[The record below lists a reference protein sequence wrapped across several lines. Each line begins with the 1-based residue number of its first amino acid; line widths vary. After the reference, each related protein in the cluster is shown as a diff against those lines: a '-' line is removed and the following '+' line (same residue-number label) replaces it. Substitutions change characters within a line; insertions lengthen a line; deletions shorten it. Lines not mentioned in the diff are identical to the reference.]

1 MPDWNGVALIVNA
14 STVLNTAIVTLTVLT
29 EPTKFTALS
38 KVSLSTLSSI
48 PTPSHIT
55 INSRLLLQFASFYSF
70 NLIQFDLTSFDLRNS
85 TNYSFFIFKLNKND
99 ERYSVPTH
107 NLETLF
113 SRKLY
118 F

>member
-48 PTPSHIT
+48 FLQLVVISLALTVDFCS
-55 INSRLLLQFASFYSF
+55 LLLFIR
-70 NLIQFDLTSFDLRNS
+70 LI
-85 TNYSFFIFKLNKND
+85 
-99 ERYSVPTH
+99 
-107 NLETLF
+107 
-113 SRKLY
+113 
-118 F
+118 